1 MPVKRTVILDGAEEI
16 RYDWERT
23 NEKRR
28 KKEMNIL
35 NIEHIHKIFG
45 DKVIFDDI
53 SCGIAQGEKIGIIGV
68 NGTGKTTLLRVIAGE
83 EEPDEGQVITQN
95 GIRISWLPQTPE
107 FPQHMTIL
115 DYVAEGK
122 WQKDWSTESEARR
135 MLNSLGITDQNINM
149 DNLSGGEKKRVALAR
164 MLLNPADILILDE
177 PTNHLDSEMVTWLE
191 DFLRGFRGNVIMV
204 THDRYFLDRVANR
217 IMEISHGKLY
227 SYAGDYSQFLE
238 LKAQREEMELAS
250 DRKRR
255 SVLRMELEWAARG
268 CRARS
273 TKQRARLER
282 LEALKAGK
290 TPQKDASVEMDSI
303 ETRMGKKTIE
313 FHHVSKSIEGRLL
326 INDFDYI
333 VLRNQRL
340 GIIGPNG
347 CGKST
352 LLKMVEGMVTPDSG
366 EIQIGETIKIG
377 YLAQNVPDMD
387 GRQRVIDY
395 IRDVAEYVPTRE
407 GRITASQMLERFLFD
422 PAMQYTP
429 VEKLSGGEKRRLYL
443 LKVLMEAPNVLL
455 LDEPG
460 NDLDIP
466 TMTILEDYLDSF
478 SGIVITVS
486 HDRYFLDNVVNRIM
500 AFESDGRLVQY
511 EGGYTD
517 YLEAKARKGQSLE
530 TRADMPGS
538 VREETKQLE
547 NKKSSMDTWKQ
558 NRKQK
563 LKFTYKEQ
571 KEFETIDDDIAA
583 LEQRLEE
590 IDKEMAANATNAG
603 KLKELSEEQEVTQQ
617 KLDEKMD
624 RWVYLNDLAEKIEEQ
639 NE

>member
-1 MPVKRTVILDGAEEI
+1 
-16 RYDWERT
+16 
-23 NEKRR
+23 
-28 KKEMNIL
+28 MNIL

-53 SCGIAQGEKIGIIGV
+53 SCGIDQGEKIGIIGV
-68 NGTGKTTLLRVIAGE
+68 NGTGKTTLLRIIAGE

-135 MLNSLGITDQNINM
+135 MLNSLGITDQDINM

-177 PTNHLDSEMVTWLE
+177 PTNHLDGEMVTWLE
-191 DFLRGFRGNVIMV
+191 DFLRGFRGTVIMV

-217 IMEISHGKLY
+217 ILEISHGKLY
-227 SYAGDYSQFLE
+227 SYAGDYSKFLE

-255 SVLRMELEWAARG
+255 SVLRMELEWAKRG
-268 CRARS
+268 CSARS
-273 TKQRARLER
+273 TKQRARLDR
-282 LEALKAGK
+282 LEALKTGK
-290 TPQKDASVEMDSI
+290 APVRDQNVEMDSV

-313 FHHVSKSIEGRLL
+313 FHHVSKSVEDRLL
-326 INDFDYI
+326 IHDFDYI
-333 VLRNQRL
+333 VLRDQRL

-352 LLKMVEGMVTPDSG
+352 LLKMAAGLVKPDSG
-366 EIQIGETIKIG
+366 EIQIGETIRIG

-395 IRDVAEYVPTRE
+395 IRDVAEYVPTKE

-466 TMTILEDYLDSF
+466 TMTILEDYLDFF

-500 AFESDGRLVQY
+500 AFEGDGRLVQY

-517 YLEAKARKGQSLE
+517 YLEAKEKKGQSLE
-530 TRADMPGS
+530 TRSDMAGAEG
-538 VREETKQLE
+538 EEKAE
-547 NKKSSMDTWKQ
+547 PEKKRSSADTWKQ

-583 LEQRLEE
+583 LEARLEE
-590 IDKEMAANATNAG
+590 LDKEMAANATNAG
-603 KLKELSEEQEVTQQ
+603 KLRELSEDQQKTQQ

-624 RWVYLNDLAEKIEEQ
+624 RWVYLNDLAEQIEAQ